1 MTVRVPRFVA
11 CSQEVSSIAD
21 RTFGGGVV
29 RLVSVVRKWSIAGA
43 VVAALAGCDDAGG
56 DRAAQQA
63 AAPPPVAV
71 GFMTAAQVEITPA
84 TEFVGRV
91 EAVDQVDIRA
101 RVQGFLNE
109 RLFEE
114 GADVKVGDL
123 LFRIEPERYEAAVA
137 QAEAALASA
146 QAKQQ
151 NTAAQLARGEQL
163 LRNKNIAQAQVDI
176 LAAEDAMAKAAILE
190 AQAALQDAR
199 INLGYTEIRAPIS
212 GRIGAS
218 AFTTGALV
226 GPDTGPLATIVSQDP
241 IDVTFPVSQ
250 RQILEIRKAGGG
262 ENVRERVDVRVRL
275 ADGTLHQDKGVID
288 FADIRVDPGTDTLL
302 IRARLPNSG
311 RVLIPGQFATVV
323 VESRE
328 TQQAI
333 VIPQSALL
341 IDQAGPYVL
350 IVDGEGKAQVR
361 RVTTGTPQGPG
372 MEIKNGLEAGDRVI
386 VEGVQRVR
394 PGAPVTASEVAR
406 PAAGA

>member
-1 MTVRVPRFVA
+1 M
-11 CSQEVSSIAD
+11 
-21 RTFGGGVV
+21 
-29 RLVSVVRKWSIAGA
+29 RLVSGVRKWPVA
-43 VVAALAGCDDAGG
+43 VAIVVFSTLAGCDDGG
-56 DRAAQQA
+56 RDRPAQQA
-63 AAPPPVAV
+63 APPPPPAV
-71 GFMTAAQVEITPA
+71 GVQKATLTEVTPSV
-84 TEFVGRV
+84 EFVGRV
-91 EAVDQVDIRA
+91 QAVDQVDIRA
-101 RVQGFLNE
+101 RVQGFLTE

-114 GADVKVGDL
+114 GADVTAGDL
-123 LFRIEPERYEAAVA
+123 LFRIEPERYQAAVA
-137 QAEAALASA
+137 QAEAAVASA
-146 QAKQQ
+146 QAKQL
-151 NTAAQLARGEQL
+151 NTAAQLARGQQL
-163 LRNKNIAQAQVDI
+163 LKNKNIAQAQVDI

-190 AQAALQDAR
+190 AEAALRDAR
-199 INLGYTEIRAPIS
+199 INLGYTEIRAPIA

-226 GPDTGPLATIVSQDP
+226 GPDSGPLATIVSQDP
-241 IDVTFPVSQ
+241 IDVTFPISQ
-250 RQILEIRKAGGG
+250 RQILEVRKAGGDG
-262 ENVRERVDVRVRL
+262 DVRDKVDVRVRL
-275 ADGTLHQDKGVID
+275 ADGTLHKDKGVID

-341 IDQAGPYVL
+341 IDQAGTYVL

-361 RVTTGTPQGPG
+361 RVATGAPQGSG
-372 MEIKNGLEAGDRVI
+372 IEIKNGLEVGETVI

-394 PGAPVTASEVAR
+394 PGAPVAASEVKR